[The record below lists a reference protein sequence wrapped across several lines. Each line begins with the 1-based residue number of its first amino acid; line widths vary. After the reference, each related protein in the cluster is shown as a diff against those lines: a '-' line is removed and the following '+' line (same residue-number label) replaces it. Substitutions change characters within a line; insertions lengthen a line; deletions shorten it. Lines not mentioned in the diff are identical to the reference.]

1 MKSICTILILLLL
14 GLPAIA
20 QQGFEM
26 IFGEPQVG
34 EWVVHTLEH
43 QDYYYS
49 LGQRSISPDTHVS
62 KPIIYK
68 INMDG
73 VIIQHVTFPKPDT
86 SYGIQF
92 GIPKSNGNLLCF
104 GLLAHES
111 SPFHARHT
119 YVCEISPNLELIW
132 EKTDTILEPQ
142 PQTRHWLRNFL
153 ITPGNEVIIQ
163 GVLDTAM
170 YGNTKFIFLAKYDFE
185 GNRLDYRSF
194 YNCTDF
200 DEGSLMLNA
209 DSTGFY
215 LFGELEVKP
224 IFRTWIEFD
233 LELNYLGSGVLP
245 TNNTPS
251 WAPVTAKRLSNGNF
265 VTANRFTETGTLKK
279 GVEMRL
285 YNTDLELLK
294 STLVYHDKKV
304 FIPVRRGLGFIDDN
318 NIWVA
323 TFEDIPT
330 GFVGTE
336 DIRFFVFD
344 NEVNLKG
351 SKVHEGDTRYW
362 LFDLLATS
370 DSGCLVS
377 GIVAEYE
384 GTSINDNYIKKVRLE
399 DVLTGIHE
407 QERKTGRTVE
417 IWPVPAGDDLHIKSN
432 QDSDLLIFNVAG
444 EQIRDH
450 NIKEGYNIITLKLL
464 APGMYL
470 IAIRQNGIIIE
481 SHKIIKQ

>member
-1 MKSICTILILLLL
+1 MKKFFAVLIMLQL
-14 GLPAIA
+14 GYASSA
-20 QQGFEM
+20 QHAFEL

-43 QDYYYS
+43 QNYYYS
-49 LGQRSISPDTHVS
+49 IGQRSVLSGNQVS
-62 KPIIYK
+62 KPILFK

-73 VIIQHVTFPKPDT
+73 VIVEQVTLPKQDT

-104 GLLAHES
+104 GILAHE
-111 SPFHARHT
+111 PNTQRARHT
-119 YVCEISPNLELIW
+119 YVCEVSPNLELIW
-132 EKTDTILEPQ
+132 EKTDTIMEPQ

-153 ITPGNEVIIQ
+153 VTPDNEVIIQ

-215 LFGELEVKP
+215 LFGQLEVKP
-224 IFRTWIEFD
+224 AARRWIEFD
-233 LELNYLGSGVLP
+233 LELNYLGNGDLP
-245 TNNTPS
+245 PTFY
-251 WAPVTAKRLSNGNF
+251 APVTVRRLSNGNF
-265 VTANRFTETGTLKK
+265 IIASRFFESGTNKK
-279 GVEMRL
+279 GLEMRL
-285 YNTDLELLK
+285 YNTNLQLLK
-294 STLVYHDKKV
+294 STLVYIDKQIK
-304 FIPVRRGLGFIDDN
+304 IPVRRGMGFIDEN

-323 TFEDIPT
+323 TFEADLPP
-330 GFVGTE
+330 GVPGTE

-344 NEVNLKG
+344 NEINLKG
-351 SKVHEGDTRYW
+351 SKVHEGDTRYS

-370 DSGCLVS
+370 DTGCLVS
-377 GIVAEYE
+377 GIVVEYE
-384 GTSINDNYIKKVRLE
+384 GSNITDNYIKKIMLE
-399 DVLTGIHE
+399 DVLTGIQE
-407 QERKTGRTVE
+407 QVRKTGRMVE
-417 IWPVPAGDDLHIKSN
+417 LWPVPAKDDLHIKSK
-432 QDSDLLIFNVAG
+432 QDSDLLIFNASG
-444 EQIRDH
+444 EQMGEH
-450 NIKEGYNIITLKLL
+450 SIKEGYNIVSLKLL
-464 APGMYL
+464 SPGMYL